1 MRPLGLGP
9 KPNRSGGAVA
19 EANQSAQQIMTD
31 YYVLS
36 VSTRANSFGYF
47 GVVLMNPCGH
57 GVEALYSPYCGGLP
71 DDKLRDGL
79 PARGAR
85 VPDLHQCGFVSPR
98 SQGYTTPA
106 KARRVIR
113 LTLQTNHQF
122 Q

>member
-1 MRPLGLGP
+1 M
-9 KPNRSGGAVA
+9 KP
-19 EANQSAQQIMTD
+19 D

-47 GVVLMNPCGH
+47 GVVLMNSCGH

-71 DDKLRDGL
+71 DDKLRNGL